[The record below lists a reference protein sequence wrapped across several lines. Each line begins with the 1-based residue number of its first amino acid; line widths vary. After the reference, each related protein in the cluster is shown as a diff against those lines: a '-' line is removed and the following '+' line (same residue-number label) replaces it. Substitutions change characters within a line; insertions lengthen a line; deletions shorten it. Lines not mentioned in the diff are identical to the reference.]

1 MSLRASGCV
10 ASHATLDDVPWHRVV
25 NAKGRI
31 SARNTDAAPCNQ
43 RCRLTEDGVV
53 VTDDGRVESFPGI
66 RHVF

>member
-1 MSLRASGCV
+1 
-10 ASHATLDDVPWHRVV
+10 VPWHRVV